1 MATLIFRGGQ
11 WVIRSDWHEEDI
23 LIQCENKGIN
33 LTDHQ
38 VYKVMLLI
46 VASHDANIG
55 INWEVIDNAIDQVSE
70 ES

>member
-1 MATLIFRGGQ
+1 MAKLIRESGM
-11 WVIRSDWHEEDI
+11 WVIRSDWDEEDI
-23 LIQCENKGIN
+23 IMQAENIEVE

-38 VYKVMLLI
+38 VYKVMQLI

>member
-1 MATLIFRGGQ
+1 MQA
-11 WVIRSDWHEEDI
+11 
-23 LIQCENKGIN
+23 ENIEVE

-38 VYKVMLLI
+38 VYKVMQLI

-55 INWEVIDNAIDQVSE
+55 INWEVIDSAIDQIAE

>member
-1 MATLIFRGGQ
+1 MAKLIREGGQ
-11 WVIRSDWHEEDI
+11 WVIRSDWDEEDI
-23 LIQCENKGIN
+23 IMQAENIEVE

-38 VYKVMLLI
+38 VYKVMQLI

-55 INWEVIDNAIDQVSE
+55 INWEVIDSAIDQIAE